1 MDEALGQEDARLL
14 VTLQGGPVVVP
25 ADAGVFAQVAGRAL
39 EGQSVTLEDH
49 LAQGRDEVVRVQ
61 LQGPFCGGG
70 HQGSEAR
77 VQQRAR
83 CRGQGRGVQ
92 SQEWSCTGAHCG
104 WGVGGKG
111 QEKASGDK
119 STRRGREGLG
129 QAKKSTPVAAHLSPQ
144 EVGPG
149 ANTKQ
154 QPQRKFRNS

>member
-25 ADAGVFAQVAGRAL
+25 ADAGVFAQIAGRAL

-49 LAQGRDEVVRVQ
+49 LAQGRDKVVRVQ

-77 VQQRAR
+77 MQQCVR

-92 SQEWSCTGAHCG
+92 SQEWSCTGAHSSWG
-104 WGVGGKG
+104 KRGRRKPLEIRAQEGVGGFGASK
-111 QEKASGDK
+111 EKRSCG
-119 STRRGREGLG
+119 STFVTPGGG
-129 QAKKSTPVAAHLSPQ
+129 TGCKHKAAAPKKV
-144 EVGPG
+144 
-149 ANTKQ
+149 
-154 QPQRKFRNS
+154 